1 LHSPQKGCPLWLPH
15 PEQLGFSFLFKK
27 VHVPQYVPQ
36 GATSFSLK
44 HPASAA
50 KSNQL
55 SYYSFWVGWGNA
67 RVKKKRGKA
76 Q

>member
-1 LHSPQKGCPLWLPH
+1 
-15 PEQLGFSFLFKK
+15 

-50 KSNQL
+50 KRNQL
-55 SYYSFWVGWGNA
+55 SYYSFSLVGWGKVYSNQPIF
-67 RVKKKRGKA
+67 VSSGKVVA
-76 Q
+76 EPQLFGVTLSVIFFQ